1 MAITLYDSFNRA
13 LPSFPRLG
21 TQVETPA
28 KPSGTTTAKCT
39 PPSCGIT
46 VPLKHWIDLA
56 SDLCL
61 EQYKDDLRSDF
72 LPKPDTFI
80 ELKSEADVAHASTLY
95 LTHPVHVA
103 FQLVHSSDSDRRV
116 DQLTRPL
123 KDTTPASRVDRG
135 YFSGRPSNEETP
147 GDSNNVFAV
156 LEYKKFEGLSR
167 REFSRGIVTNPSDFQ
182 MSLRHPPYI
191 KQASN
196 ATIYLKQ
203 AIHYAFRYGTPFVAL
218 CDYNT
223 LILLVM
229 TQVEGIHGGQVSTD
243 GPILVK

>member
-1 MAITLYDSFNRA
+1 MAITLYDSFDRA
-13 LPSFPRLG
+13 LPSFPRLD
-21 TQVETPA
+21 TQVQTPA
-28 KPSGTTTAKCT
+28 KPSGTTTAECT
-39 PPSCGIT
+39 PPSCGIP
-46 VPLKHWIDLA
+46 VPLNHWIDLA
-56 SDLCL
+56 LDLCL
-61 EQYKDDLRSDF
+61 DKHKDDLRSDF
-72 LPKPDTFI
+72 LPKPDPLVEIIT
-80 ELKSEADVAHASTLY
+80 EGDVADASSMH
-95 LTHPVHVA
+95 LTYPVHIA
-103 FQLVHSSDSDRRV
+103 YHLVHPNDSDRRV

-135 YFSGRPSNEETP
+135 YFSGRPSNKQTP

-156 LEYKKFEGLSR
+156 LEFKKYEGLSR

-182 MSLRHPPYI
+182 ISLRHPPYI

-203 AIHYAFRYGTPFVAL
+203 ATHYAFRYGTPFVAL

-229 TQVEGIHGGQVSTD
+229 TQVEKTHGGQVSTD
-243 GPILVK
+243 GPVLVE